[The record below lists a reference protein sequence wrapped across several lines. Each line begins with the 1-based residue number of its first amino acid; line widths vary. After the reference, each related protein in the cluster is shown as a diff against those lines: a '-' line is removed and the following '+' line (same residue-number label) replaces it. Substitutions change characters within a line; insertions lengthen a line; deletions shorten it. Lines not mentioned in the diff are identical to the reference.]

1 MSKTTAGILVRIMA
15 NNAIRNVLDLNIDS
29 TKAFE
34 KIEIIV
40 CEVQEIDEVLGLRGK
55 LEEENI
61 RSRNER
67 DNSSRK

>member
-34 KIEIIV
+34 KIEMIV

-55 LEEENI
+55 LEEEHK
-61 RSRNER
+61 E
-67 DNSSRK
+67 KK